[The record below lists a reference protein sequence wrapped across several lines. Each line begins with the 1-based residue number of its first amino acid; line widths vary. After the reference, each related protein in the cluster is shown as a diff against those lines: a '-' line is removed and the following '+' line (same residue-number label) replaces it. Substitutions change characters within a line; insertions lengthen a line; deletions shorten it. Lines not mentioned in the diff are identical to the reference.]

1 MQTLEILG
9 ISTIIIYI
17 AWIYKTI
24 VLWKSFG
31 AKGNIIEYISFP
43 MKTFILVT
51 KYNKGNK
58 IKIFLQSVLLYDIFL
73 FRVLENDNKEVAEIY
88 KIPEA

>member
-1 MQTLEILG
+1 
-9 ISTIIIYI
+9 
-17 AWIYKTI
+17 
-24 VLWKSFG
+24 
-31 AKGNIIEYISFP
+31 

-73 FRVLENDNKEVAEIY
+73 FRVLENDNKDIAEIY
-88 KIPEA
+88 KIPEK

>member
-1 MQTLEILG
+1 MQTLEVLG

-24 VLWKSFG
+24 FLWKSFG
-31 AKGNIIEYISFP
+31 LKGNIVKYTIFP
-43 MKTFILVT
+43 MKTFFLVT

-88 KIPEA
+88 KIPEK